1 ASLVPFFL
9 VSDLLLLNQFPDV
22 EADKGVGRRHLPIE
36 IGRKKS
42 VKIYGLFL
50 TGAYLSII
58 MGYLSGHLP
67 FEALL
72 GIVSIVIAI
81 PTLRGVARY
90 ADDIPK
96 LIPYMGKNVVV
107 NILTPVLVAIGLFV
121 AR

>member
-1 ASLVPFFL
+1 M
-9 VSDLLLLNQFPDV
+9 
-22 EADKGVGRRHLPIE
+22 PIE

-42 VKIYGLFL
+42 VKVYGLFL

-72 GIVSIVIAI
+72 GIISIVIAI

-96 LIPYMGKNVVV
+96 LLPYMGRNVVI
-107 NILTPVLVAIGLFV
+107 NILTPVLLAISLFMG
-121 AR
+121 R